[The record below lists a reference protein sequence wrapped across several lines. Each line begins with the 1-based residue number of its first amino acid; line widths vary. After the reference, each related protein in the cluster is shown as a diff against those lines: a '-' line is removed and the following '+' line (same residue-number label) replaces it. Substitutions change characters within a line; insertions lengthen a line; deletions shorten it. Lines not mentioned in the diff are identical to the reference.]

1 MSSKQRLAL
10 LLVVFV
16 GGALW
21 AGIPFA
27 RAMRYRFMCEEVLE
41 RVAARPAPAN
51 VFALADELR
60 QLAPKAGID
69 PGLVQIT
76 ISLRRVGFEEAPTY
90 YLRAQIQHG
99 KFDDLLVAK
108 VDDEHATR
116 DYILELAAGG
126 VELSGM
132 PEEAAFAAAADAT
145 E

>member
-1 MSSKQRLAL
+1 ML

-21 AGIPFA
+21 AGLPFA
-27 RAMRYRFMCEEVLE
+27 RAMRYRFMCQEAIE
-41 RVAARPAPAN
+41 RVAARPAPTN

-60 QLAPKAGID
+60 QLAPKAGVD

-76 ISLRRVGFEEAPTY
+76 ISFRRVGFEEAPVY
-90 YLRAQIQHG
+90 FLRARIQHG
-99 KFDDLLVAK
+99 KWDDLLVAK

-132 PEEAAFAAAADAT
+132 PEEAAFAAAAA
-145 E
+145 EAE